1 MTENITWRP
10 VPGYSGYEA
19 SPDQQVKRNAR
30 RGIGKNMKESIL
42 SPAFYPKRP
51 SSRSKSNGPY
61 MRLTR
66 DGKTNYVPL
75 ANIMASI
82 FCGGFDP
89 STQKILFKDHNP
101 KNCAPSNL
109 TIIERH

>member
-1 MTENITWRP
+1 MTENDTWRP
-10 VPGYSGYEA
+10 VPGYPGYEA
-19 SPDQQVKRNAR
+19 SPTQKIKRDPR
-30 RGIGKNMKESIL
+30 KGIGKNWKESIL

-51 SSRSKSNGPY
+51 ASRSKSNGPY

-75 ANIMASI
+75 ADIMAST
-82 FCGGFDP
+82 FCGGFDA
-89 STQKILFKDHNP
+89 SRQKILFKDQNP

-109 TIIERH
+109 KIIER